1 MTTDTPDFA
10 LKASPPTLRISPNA
24 TGNSTITLETRT
36 GFSSSTDLRL
46 DSPPVMGLTASL
58 TPLIITTSSN
68 GSIAALTVHAPDS
81 AVPFLYLLNITA
93 TSSSSSQVSTLT
105 VPVQPPSPDFT
116 FSTQTSEVD
125 LNAGQSITSVLTV
138 TSINYFRGHVHLV
151 GSTGLG
157 TEEFSP
163 PNVYL
168 DFGNSSKPIATFTID
183 QKIPSGRYNVTLSAI
198 GTTDSGANVTH
209 IIVVGVTINKP
220 VALTAFLTP
229 EGLAY
234 LGLLGA
240 FSLVLV
246 AASMRLTKRR
256 KVLHT
261 RKSESVPEHSTLT
274 VGRKTGSSGPS
285 WVLFL

>member
-1 MTTDTPDFA
+1 
-10 LKASPPTLRISPNA
+10 
-24 TGNSTITLETRT
+24 
-36 GFSSSTDLRL
+36 
-46 DSPPVMGLTASL
+46 MGLTASL
-58 TPLIITTSSN
+58 TPLIITTSLN
-68 GSIAALTVHAPDS
+68 GSTTAALTVHAPDS
-81 AVPFLYLLNITA
+81 IVPFLYLLNITA
-93 TSSSSSQVSTLT
+93 ASSSSSQVFTLT
-105 VPVQPPSPDFT
+105 VPVQPPNPDFA

-125 LNAGQSITSVLTV
+125 LKAGQSITSFVTI

-151 GSTGLG
+151 GSTELG

-168 DFGNSSKPIATFTID
+168 DFGNSSKSIATFTID
-183 QKIPSGRYNVTLSAI
+183 QKIPSGRYDVTLSAI

-209 IIVVGVTINKP
+209 IIVVGVTINRP

-229 EGLAY
+229 EGVAY

-256 KVLHT
+256 KVLHI
-261 RKSESVPEHSTLT
+261 RKSVSVPEHSTLT